1 MNADL
6 RRAALLLS
14 TLPEAEAQS
23 LLAHLDSASAAI
35 VKSAVAKLDAIE
47 PAECVALIKALG
59 QATGNRT
66 PKPSNFLEGIEPG
79 ELHVLLGEEHPQ
91 VMAAVLAQLPRSLA
105 LVVLRKLP
113 TTQRHNVILRIADLQ
128 PIEPEILHTI
138 EQSLVE
144 RRSTSG
150 RDRLSRAG

>member
-1 MNADL
+1 M
-6 RRAALLLS
+6 LLS
-14 TLPEAEAQS
+14 TLPEAEADA
-23 LLAHLDSASAAI
+23 LLARLDSASAAI

-47 PAECVALIKALG
+47 PAECLALIELLG
-59 QATGNRT
+59 EATGKGT
-66 PKPSNFLEGIEPG
+66 PQPSSFLEGIEPG